1 MQYFDIDE
9 NELEM
14 WSLSGSGVIYGEEL
28 EMTHKPL
35 SAVIDTGTTM
45 LMVPKNIFSVL
56 VEEW

>member
-1 MQYFDIDE
+1 
-9 NELEM
+9 M

-28 EMTHKPL
+28 EMTHEPL